1 MATEPEAITVEAEV
15 LAGQRLDLIVP
26 YPAGTTVTVM
36 ILPADRDLQHDLL
49 KASECS
55 LAFWDNEFD
64 DQDWE
69 DA

>member
-1 MATEPEAITVEAEV
+1 
-15 LAGQRLDLIVP
+15 
-26 YPAGTTVTVM
+26 M

-49 KASECS
+49 EASESS